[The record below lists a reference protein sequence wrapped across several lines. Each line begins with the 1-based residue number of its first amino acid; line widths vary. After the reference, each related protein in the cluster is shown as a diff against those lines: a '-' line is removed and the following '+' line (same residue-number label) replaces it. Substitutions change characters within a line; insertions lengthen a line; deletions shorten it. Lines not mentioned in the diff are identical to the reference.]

1 MFQFL
6 RLKEDAQT
14 WVTTV
19 SWLLIW
25 SASPGPVVTETWEEA
40 GVKYFY
46 QIGFIEQTKVIR
58 FAECYQ
64 EFNQVSIF
72 LSGEIKPDRYIN
84 YNKYIY
90 LKRIIIRRLT
100 LFPEL
105 IVWLKATTMLGPSKC
120 VVFDILPLQRCP

>member
-1 MFQFL
+1 MLCFPHIHTL
-6 RLKEDAQT
+6 SITSCLSVSVSDIGSKEERQ
-14 WVTTV
+14 
-19 SWLLIW
+19 I
-25 SASPGPVVTETWEEA
+25 
-40 GVKYFY
+40 VKYFY

-84 YNKYIY
+84 YNKYIH

-105 IVWLKATTMLGPSKC
+105 IV
-120 VVFDILPLQRCP
+120 